1 MTQMMQNQREGQ
13 LKLISNVRQ
22 RQSLNSLWE
31 NDQWDV
37 ISYVETHFSD
47 ANSLSLSLFQMGPC
61 IEDEHNFSF
70 SN

>member
-47 ANSLSLSLFQMGPC
+47 ANSLSLSLALPNGSL
-61 IEDEHNFSF
+61 HRR
-70 SN
+70 